1 MNLLQKYIFRQAL
14 RPLLIILSSLAGLAL
29 LTQSLSTL
37 DLIVENRQ
45 SAGTFL
51 YITVLALPQ
60 LIAVILP
67 LAVFMAALYA
77 LNRLNIDS
85 ELVVTKSV
93 GTGPWSLSSP
103 LIRLATFALILH
115 LLINLLLQ
123 PLAFREMRQKLVDI
137 RTDLASQLV
146 VAGQFVTP
154 VPNLTVY
161 AREILPNGQMADVMI
176 RDARGGDEN
185 ARTYTSKTGIISR
198 QSQSAIL
205 TLDDGTIQQLEENGR
220 LNPITFESYQIDLS
234 SILTIDSNFR
244 LKSDDRFLHEL
255 VRPDPREFLDRKTKR
270 NLLSDGHSRLATPLY
285 NIALVLLALAFLIRG
300 EFQKMGY
307 GRRIAFC
314 ASLGFLIRL
323 SGFGIQAAA
332 SGDPAYN
339 ILQYLFPAFVIILC
353 AIYLSQ
359 KKRANRLFR
368 LPRKKASSKH
378 FVAT

>member
-77 LNRLNIDS
+77 LNRLNVDS

-270 NLLSDGHSRLATPLY
+270 NLLSEGHSRLATPLY

-339 ILQYLFPAFVIILC
+339 ILQYLFPAFVIIFC

>member
-77 LNRLNIDS
+77 LNRLNVDS

-270 NLLSDGHSRLATPLY
+270 NLLSEGHSRLATPLY

>member
-60 LIAVILP
+60 LIAIILP

-77 LNRLNIDS
+77 LNRLNVDS

-93 GTGPWSLSSP
+93 GTGPWSLSNP

-270 NLLSDGHSRLATPLY
+270 NLLSEGHSRLATPLY

>member
-60 LIAVILP
+60 LIAIILP

-77 LNRLNIDS
+77 LNRLNVDS

-93 GTGPWSLSSP
+93 GTGPWSLSNP

-270 NLLSDGHSRLATPLY
+270 NLLSEGHSRLATPLY

-339 ILQYLFPAFVIILC
+339 ILQYLFPAFVIIFC

>member
-51 YITVLALPQ
+51 YITVLAFPQ

-77 LNRLNIDS
+77 LNRLNVDS

>member
-1 MNLLQKYIFRQAL
+1 M
-14 RPLLIILSSLAGLAL
+14 
-29 LTQSLSTL
+29 
-37 DLIVENRQ
+37 
-45 SAGTFL
+45 
-51 YITVLALPQ
+51 
-60 LIAVILP
+60 
-67 LAVFMAALYA
+67 
-77 LNRLNIDS
+77 
-85 ELVVTKSV
+85 
-93 GTGPWSLSSP
+93 
-103 LIRLATFALILH
+103 
-115 LLINLLLQ
+115 
-123 PLAFREMRQKLVDI
+123 
-137 RTDLASQLV
+137 
-146 VAGQFVTP
+146 
-154 VPNLTVY
+154 PNLTVY

-270 NLLSDGHSRLATPLY
+270 NLLSEGHSRLATPLY

>member
-77 LNRLNIDS
+77 LNRLNVDS

>member
-77 LNRLNIDS
+77 LNRLNVDS

-137 RTDLASQLV
+137 RTCLL
-146 VAGQFVTP
+146 
-154 VPNLTVY
+154 
-161 AREILPNGQMADVMI
+161 
-176 RDARGGDEN
+176 
-185 ARTYTSKTGIISR
+185 YTSPSPRDQRGSR
-198 QSQSAIL
+198 MPSSA
-205 TLDDGTIQQLEENGR
+205 
-220 LNPITFESYQIDLS
+220 
-234 SILTIDSNFR
+234 
-244 LKSDDRFLHEL
+244 
-255 VRPDPREFLDRKTKR
+255 
-270 NLLSDGHSRLATPLY
+270 
-285 NIALVLLALAFLIRG
+285 
-300 EFQKMGY
+300 
-307 GRRIAFC
+307 
-314 ASLGFLIRL
+314 
-323 SGFGIQAAA
+323 
-332 SGDPAYN
+332 
-339 ILQYLFPAFVIILC
+339 
-353 AIYLSQ
+353 
-359 KKRANRLFR
+359 
-368 LPRKKASSKH
+368 
-378 FVAT
+378 